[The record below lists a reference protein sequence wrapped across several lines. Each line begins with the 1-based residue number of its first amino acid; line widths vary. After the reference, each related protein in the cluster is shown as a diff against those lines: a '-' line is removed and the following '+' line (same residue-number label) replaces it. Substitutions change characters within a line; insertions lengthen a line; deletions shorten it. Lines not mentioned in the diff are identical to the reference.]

1 MICFEA
7 RWLLGHEPL
16 KRSSVVDCFF
26 CVHLFAKWF
35 AVCSETGILKL
46 RLWMV
51 FRWYLNICGSEK
63 MLSAELDIS
72 KVENYQPATSIRMVA
87 FLGLVN
93 LPRCGAA
100 RL

>member
-1 MICFEA
+1 
-7 RWLLGHEPL
+7 
-16 KRSSVVDCFF
+16 
-26 CVHLFAKWF
+26 
-35 AVCSETGILKL
+35 
-46 RLWMV
+46 MV